1 MSNITAT
8 LQDAL
13 KTNKLNFTFPQIN
26 WIDNYIKTS
35 QDLLTQVENLIF
47 DVIKRFRITVIPSL
61 ILDISGLIK
70 DSLILEQTADLS
82 MYFIFIKFLLVAL
95 IDAGIIPV
103 SKYDREQADVLVENS
118 IDLLATNFLTVE
130 TRTASLFRRIFNS
143 VFCFI

>member
-35 QDLLTQVENLIF
+35 QDLLTQVENLVLDI
-47 DVIKRFRITVIPSL
+47 IKGFKITVIPSL
-61 ILDISGLIK
+61 ILDIAGVIK
-70 DSLILEQTADLS
+70 DCLILEQTADMS
-82 MYFIFIKFLLVAL
+82 MYFIFITFLLVSL

-103 SKYDREQADVLVENS
+103 PKSERDQADVLVETS
-118 IDLLATNFLTVE
+118 IDLLATNLSLLE
-130 TRTASLFRRIFNS
+130 TETGSLFRRFMKLFN
-143 VFCFI
+143 CCG